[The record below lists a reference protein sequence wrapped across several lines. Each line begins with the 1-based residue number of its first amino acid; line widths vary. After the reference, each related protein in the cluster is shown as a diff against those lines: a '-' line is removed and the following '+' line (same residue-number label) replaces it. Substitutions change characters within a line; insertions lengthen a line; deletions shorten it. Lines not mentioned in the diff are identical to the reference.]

1 MIRPVLLILFAFL
14 VCSVSAQNDT
24 ICILQLN
31 DVYEIAPLENGRV
44 GGMARVATI
53 IQEKKSRYPTYVV
66 LAGDFVSP
74 SVIGTTKID
83 GERVSGAQM
92 VDLMNKVGVNMV
104 TFGNHE
110 FDIPEKALQK
120 RINESNF
127 VWNSGN
133 VFHQSKNGNRTSF
146 EKIQKNDTVV
156 LAKYS
161 IISPDNKLKIGI
173 VSATINSNPQDWV
186 YYADYLHSIKKD
198 YKKVR
203 RESDVVFG
211 LTHLALDEDINVAK
225 KLKHLKLIMGGH
237 EHENNFIT
245 VRKTNIAKADANAK
259 TIYQHLIWKDKRG
272 KVQTASTLI
281 HVDSAIAL
289 DPEIGNI
296 VEDWENRSYASFRAI
311 GIEPDAVV
319 YQTDTPLDGTEANIR
334 FKQTNLG
341 QLIADAMLSVSSG
354 SDAAIF
360 NSGSI
365 RIDDKL
371 DGVITQLDIIRTLPF
386 GGKLIEADIKGS
398 LLKHALDESN
408 RIKGLGGYLQLSG
421 NIGQDKSGN
430 WTINNNAIENNKT
443 YRIISLEY
451 LFSGLEKKMEFL
463 NDKNPEIVQLK
474 HFNDST
480 DIRGDIRL
488 VVIKYLSELQNRVI
502 R

>member
-1 MIRPVLLILFAFL
+1 MKRPILLILLTFL
-14 VCSVSAQNDT
+14 FYNLFAQNDT

-31 DVYEIAPLENGRV
+31 DVYEIAPLENGRI
-44 GGMARVATI
+44 GGMARVATV

-92 VDLMNKVGVNMV
+92 VDLMNKVGVDMV

-127 VWNSGN
+127 IWNSGN
-133 VFHQSKNGNRTSF
+133 VFYQPNNGNRTSF
-146 EKIQKNDTVV
+146 EKIKNGDTVA
-156 LAKYS
+156 LPKYS

-186 YYADYLHSIKKD
+186 YYDDYLHSIKQD

-211 LTHLALDEDINVAK
+211 LTHLALDEDIQVAK

-259 TIYQHLIWKDKRG
+259 TVYQHLVWKDKRG

-281 HVDSAIAL
+281 HLDSTILL
-289 DPEIGNI
+289 DPEITN
-296 VEDWENRSYASFRAI
+296 VVKDWENRSYASFRAI

-319 YQTDTPLDGTEANIR
+319 YKTNRPLDGTEANIR
-334 FKQTNLG
+334 FRQTNLG
-341 QLIADAMLSVSSG
+341 QVIADAMLSVSSG

-386 GGKLIEADIKGS
+386 GGKLVEADMKGS
-398 LLKHALDESN
+398 LLKRTLDESN

-421 NIGQDKSGN
+421 NFAQDKSGN
-430 WTINNNAIENNKT
+430 WTINNSAIEDNKT

-463 NDKNPEIVQLK
+463 NDKNPEILNLK
-474 HFNDST
+474 HFNDT
-480 DIRGDIRL
+480 GDIRGDIRL
-488 VVIKYLSELQNRVI
+488 VVIKYLSELQNP
-502 R
+502 